1 MKQVTATTIMD
12 AMDIYF
18 DLKKRPKAMKMT
30 AVIKGTECPINDAQ
44 DRVLYKGQWLEIL
57 EDQEG
62 DPYIMPEGSKAIYIT
77 INQ

>member
-1 MKQVTATTIMD
+1 
-12 AMDIYF
+12 
-18 DLKKRPKAMKMT
+18 MT

-44 DRVLYKGQWLEIL
+44 DRVLYKGEWLEIL

-62 DPYIMPEGSKAIYIT
+62 DKYIKPPYCKAIYIT